1 MIFLFVGFLVF
12 LAVRASELSVQR
24 ISLVVSEGDTEAF
37 GRRILING
45 SFPGPTITVWV
56 GRPVEVSVIN
66 FLPDRRLT
74 TIHFHGVD
82 QFNSPFS
89 DGIIN
94 VTQCPILNSQNS
106 IDSREFKYSFIPREP
121 GTFWYH
127 GHYSEQYVDGLY
139 GAFIVQSPLDASVL
153 SSLGA
158 PYELEG
164 SPWVWVVSDYFAAN
178 ASTLLKTDDVIMGEE
193 PTPDGFIV
201 NGRSSRN
208 LTIFAPTDQRRGVRV
223 RVINA
228 AAMAVFTISI
238 DGLPLRVVELDGT
251 LIHPKDV
258 RSISLNAGQRV
269 SFVLDFRRLSQLVNK
284 SPSIF
289 VRFTGSRHI
298 YPGDGIRGTAK
309 NETLRAQWKGRIVLR
324 RTSIDLNG
332 LKASWPNYTSIPF
345 LPYPSPREINFLDA
359 RPVKQ
364 RLAPEPTHFLPYVI
378 SFRDNGFGKVVAL
391 INGVTALG
399 DWSHATAD
407 YPLLYRLFLEKPS
420 KDKLRIREARR
431 YLRYRRKDSGD
442 MHSKH
447 SANNGLDDDDDGGVD
462 VQPLR
467 TISGNGQTPFVVPA
481 NAVVDVLINNTDNGE
496 HPIHLH
502 GHQFFIIAT
511 NQYPEAEY
519 LYSYNYLLRDTVS
532 VPANGW
538 AKLRF
543 VADNPGVWMFH
554 CHIDWH
560 MAAGFMTH
568 IIEAPEVLYE
578 YRKSYL
584 RAIPKEQLESCQH
597 DVVSKLRSLIT

>member
-1 MIFLFVGFLVF
+1 MIALFIGILIHIIVAVG
-12 LAVRASELSVQR
+12 ATEKSVQR
-24 ISLVVSEGDTEAF
+24 ISLVISEGETTLF
-37 GRRILING
+37 GRRILVNG
-45 SFPGPTITVWV
+45 TSPGPIISVWV

-66 FLPDRRLT
+66 LLPEQRRT

-94 VTQCPILNSQNS
+94 VTQCSVPNSWNAKVPK
-106 IDSREFKYSFIPREP
+106 EFKLSFIPREA

-127 GHYSEQYVDGLY
+127 GHFSEQYVDGLH
-139 GAFIVQSPLDASVL
+139 GAFIVQSPLDEPVL

-158 PYELEG
+158 PYELDG
-164 SPWVWVVSDYFAAN
+164 PPWIWVVSDYFAVN
-178 ASTLLKTDDVIMGEE
+178 GSTLLKIPDVMMGEE
-193 PTPDGFIV
+193 PTPDSYIV
-201 NGRSSRN
+201 NGRMSRN
-208 LTIFAPTDQRRGVRV
+208 WTMFAPSDQRRGVRV

-228 AAMAVFTISI
+228 AAMAVFTLSI

-258 RSISLNAGQRV
+258 RSISLNVGQRV
-269 SFVLDFRRLSQLVNK
+269 SFVLDFRRLSQLVDK
-284 SPSIF
+284 SPSVF

-298 YPGDGIRGTAK
+298 YPGDGMRGTAK
-309 NETLRAQWKGRIVLR
+309 NESLRAQWKGRIILR
-324 RTSIDLNG
+324 QKPMDLDC
-332 LKASWPNYTSIPF
+332 LKSSWPNYTSIPF
-345 LPYPSPREINFLDA
+345 IPYPSPREINFLDA

-378 SFRDNGFGKVVAL
+378 SFRENGFGKVVAL
-391 INGVTALG
+391 INGATALSN
-399 DWSHATAD
+399 WSHATAD
-407 YPLLYRLFLEKPS
+407 YPILYRLFLEKPPKS
-420 KDKLRIREARR
+420 RLKIRNERR
-431 YLRYRRKDSGD
+431 HLRYRRKTAGNMHTNDGGD
-442 MHSKH
+442 V
-447 SANNGLDDDDDGGVD
+447 GFDDDVAQTLPIITGD
-462 VQPLR
+462 
-467 TISGNGQTPFVVPA
+467 GQTPFVVPA

-502 GHQFFIIAT
+502 GHQFFIIST

-543 VADNPGVWMFH
+543 IADNPGVWMFH

-560 MAAGFMTH
+560 MSAGFMSH

-578 YRKSYL
+578 YRKSYI
-584 RAIPKEQLESCQH
+584 RAIPNEQLDSCRP
-597 DVVSKLRSLIT
+597 DVVSKLRSLIK

>member
-1 MIFLFVGFLVF
+1 MITLFIAQLLIHII
-12 LAVRASELSVQR
+12 LAAGATEQSVQR
-24 ISLVVSEGDTEAF
+24 IDLIISEGDTALF
-37 GRRILING
+37 GRRILVNG
-45 SFPGPTITVWV
+45 TFPGPAISVWV
-56 GRPVEVSVIN
+56 GRPVEVSIIN
-66 FLPDRRLT
+66 LLPEQRPT

-94 VTQCPILNSQNS
+94 VTQCSVPNSLNAAVPKV
-106 IDSREFKYSFIPREP
+106 FKLSFIPREA

-127 GHYSEQYVDGLY
+127 GHYSEQYVDGLH

-158 PYELEG
+158 PYELDG
-164 SPWVWVVSDYFAAN
+164 PPWIWVVSDFFAVN
-178 ASTLLKTDDVIMGEE
+178 GSTLLKTPDVIMGEE
-193 PTPDGFIV
+193 PTPDSFIV
-201 NGRSSRN
+201 NGRMSRN
-208 LTIFAPTDQRRGVRV
+208 WTVFAPSDQRRGVRV

-228 AAMAVFTISI
+228 AAMAVFTMSI
-238 DGLPLRVVELDGT
+238 DGLPLRVIELDGT
-251 LIHPKDV
+251 VIHPKDV
-258 RSISLNAGQRV
+258 RSISLNVGQRV

-284 SPSIF
+284 SPSVF

-298 YPGDGIRGTAK
+298 YPGDGMRGTAK
-309 NETLRAQWKGRIVLR
+309 NESLRGQWKGRIVLR
-324 RTSIDLNG
+324 EKPMDLDC
-332 LKASWPNYTSIPF
+332 LKALWPNYTSIPF
-345 LPYPSPREINFLDA
+345 LPYPSPREINFLEA
-359 RPVKQ
+359 RPLKQ

-378 SFRDNGFGKVVAL
+378 SFRDNGFGKVVAQ
-391 INGVTALG
+391 INGATALG
-399 DWSHATAD
+399 NWSHATAD
-407 YPLLYRLFLEKPS
+407 YPILYRVFLEKPQ
-420 KDKLRIREARR
+420 KDKLQIRNERR
-431 YLRYRRKDSGD
+431 HLRYRK
-442 MHSKH
+442 MN
-447 SANNGLDDDDDGGVD
+447 AGLDDDVA
-462 VQPLR
+462 QTLP
-467 TISGNGQTPFVVPA
+467 TISGDGQTPFVVPA
-481 NAVVDVLINNTDNGE
+481 HAVVDVFINNTDNGE

-560 MAAGFMTH
+560 MSAGFMSH

-578 YRKSYL
+578 YRKSYI
-584 RAIPKEQLESCQH
+584 RAIPNEQLESCRPN
-597 DVVSKLRSLIT
+597 VVSKLRSLIT